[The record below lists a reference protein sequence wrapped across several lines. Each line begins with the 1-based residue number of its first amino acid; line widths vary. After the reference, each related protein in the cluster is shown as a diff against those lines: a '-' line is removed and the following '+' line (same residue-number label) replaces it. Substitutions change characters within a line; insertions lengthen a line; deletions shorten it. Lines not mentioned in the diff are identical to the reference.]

1 MTEQPDPTPYSVL
14 AIIGDH
20 AWDTA
25 RRQLT
30 TYFDSTPDILFHGF
44 LESGIEGIEQAQTLM
59 PDVLLVD
66 INPTDTDFIAITK
79 TLRRA
84 VPQVKVVLMRSG
96 DNATITL
103 KATRAGVVDF
113 LQKPIELDAL
123 ATLMQ
128 TLRDS

>member
-30 TYFDSTPDILFHGF
+30 TYFASTPDILFHGF
-44 LESGIEGIEQAQTLM
+44 LESGVEGIEQAQSLM

-66 INPTDTDFIAITK
+66 INPTDSDFIAITK

-84 VPQVKVVLMRSG
+84 APQVKVVLMRSG

>member
-1 MTEQPDPTPYSVL
+1 QPASTFNVL

-20 AWDTA
+20 AWDTT

-30 TYFDSTPDILFHGF
+30 AYFESTPEVHFHGF
-44 LESGIEGIEQAQTLM
+44 MDSGLAGIEQATTLQ
-59 PDVLLVD
+59 PHVLLVD

-84 VPQVKVVLMRSG
+84 APAVQVVLMRSG

-103 KATRAGVVDF
+103 KATRAGVKAF
-113 LQKPIELDAL
+113 LQKPVELSAL
-123 ATLMQ
+123 DVLLHA
-128 TLRDS
+128 LRT

>member
-1 MTEQPDPTPYSVL
+1 MTEQSKPLPFSVL

-20 AWDTA
+20 AWDTT

-30 TYFDSTPDILFHGF
+30 AYFESAPEIVFHGF
-44 LESGIEGIEQAQTLM
+44 QDSGVAGIEQAQTLQ

-66 INPTDTDFIAITK
+66 INPTDTDFIAITT

-84 VPQVKVVLMRSG
+84 VPNVKVVLMRSG

-103 KATRAGVVDF
+103 KGNRAGVAAF
-113 LQKPIELDAL
+113 LQKPVDLDAL

-128 TLRDS
+128 ALRDG